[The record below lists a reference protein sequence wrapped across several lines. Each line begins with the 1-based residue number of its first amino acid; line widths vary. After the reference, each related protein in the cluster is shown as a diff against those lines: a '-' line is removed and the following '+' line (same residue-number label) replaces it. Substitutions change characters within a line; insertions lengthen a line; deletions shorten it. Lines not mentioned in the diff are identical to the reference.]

1 MTMSQQR
8 VAGNSRPGCRGFTLI
23 EVLIAMLILAVGLL
37 ALASMQL
44 RSIRMN
50 ASARMQTEAT
60 AIAVDWLE
68 RLIALPFDDP
78 LLDASDRH
86 QVTHEPYR
94 IVWEVSA
101 GPIGMATK
109 TINLEVSASNRNA
122 RRVALSLI
130 QDPDR

>member
-1 MTMSQQR
+1 MTMSQQW
-8 VAGNSRPGCRGFTLI
+8 VAANVRPGCRGFSLV
-23 EVLIAMLILAVGLL
+23 EVLIAMLILAVGML

-78 LLDASDRH
+78 LLDAGDPHR
-86 QVTHEPYR
+86 VTLEPYR
-94 IVWEVSA
+94 IVWQVSA

-122 RRVALSLI
+122 RRVLLSLI
-130 QDPDR
+130 KDRDL